1 MKKNQYV
8 MIIVL
13 MTCIAVACNKVTDP
27 ICSLTPQRF
36 SEHVNPI
43 IQNSCATGS
52 NCHGSGSS
60 SGPGPLLTYDQVKNA
75 ASQIKKS
82 VVDRTMPRGSTLSK
96 EQINIISCW
105 IENGALNN

>member
-1 MKKNQYV
+1 MKKQYA
-8 MIIVL
+8 ITIVT

-27 ICSLTPQRF
+27 VCGLTPQRF
-36 SEHVNPI
+36 SEDVNPI

-60 SGPGPLLTYDQVKNA
+60 AGPGPLLTYDQVKNVA
-75 ASQIKKS
+75 WQIKKA
-82 VVDRTMPRGSTLSK
+82 VEDRTMPRGSTLSK

-105 IENGALNN
+105 VENGALNN